1 MIWFFRSGEWYGS
14 FDPEERGLRF
24 RGGWLSF
31 TPMKEVVI
39 LFNEGCYFRS
49 RGNYWKCLVD
59 HLWGHWICKDMLAK
73 IKAWPGCQTHAL
85 WFCGHWPY
93 LDWICNISVRHKKK
107 QIRTW
112 VSHPGPSIMDENR
125 MTMTCKE
132 NLELDSLHFPYQP
145 CCMNLW
151 CWRCLVLGHT
161 LYKLQEVD
169 WAFAEDCFDL
179 DHLWFFW

>member
-73 IKAWPGCQTHAL
+73 IKAWPGCQTHVL
-85 WFCGHWPY
+85 RFCAHWPY
-93 LDWICNISVRHKKK
+93 LDWICNISVTLFPAPCRRGDHPKCLLLHHASL
-107 QIRTW
+107 RYEAW
-112 VSHPGPSIMDENR
+112 VVPPWTTGPCSSYMVVSPP
-125 MTMTCKE
+125 
-132 NLELDSLHFPYQP
+132 L
-145 CCMNLW
+145 
-151 CWRCLVLGHT
+151 
-161 LYKLQEVD
+161 
-169 WAFAEDCFDL
+169 CF
-179 DHLWFFW
+179 HV